1 MDPLARISGRV
12 RRPPVPPDP
21 YNEYAAARH
30 TVAPGPLASSARSRP
45 RPTPRAGSRPWVD
58 EVIKGTVL
66 VTIAPATA
74 SWLYATDTVPARSPT
89 LSAAV
94 CLGSLI
100 KFILPTLCR
109 PLNGRHDARDHNPIV
124 LILALVSAYVF
135 VHVAMHGDTYL
146 GSARKTSALLGTLM
160 QSNVVVST
168 MAAVLFVTAVASVF
182 CPFLPLLARS
192 TMRSPR
198 QRPPPQSSSPWQSS
212 VDDAFTA
219 IDGGSWALLVLF
231 FRDGAVCA
239 SRRPELHLLLCSA
252 QDRVE
257 TAAMIQSTAV
267 GECQ

>member
-1 MDPLARISGRV
+1 MDPLASISGRV

-21 YNEYAAARH
+21 YNEVAAARH

-160 QSNVVVST
+160 QSNVVVSIMT
-168 MAAVLFVTAVASVF
+168 AVLFVTAAAPAL
-182 CPFLPLLARS
+182 CPFLPLWCDPPCGARGNGRLPNPPRHGSPVWMVPSQPS
-192 TMRSPR
+192 TVDPGLC
-198 QRPPPQSSSPWQSS
+198 SSSSFEMERSAPRVGRNSTCS
-212 VDDAFTA
+212 
-219 IDGGSWALLVLF
+219 
-231 FRDGAVCA
+231 
-239 SRRPELHLLLCSA
+239 SA
-252 QDRVE
+252 QRRTVWRPRR
-257 TAAMIQSTAV
+257 
-267 GECQ
+267 